1 MEHIGKQVTIYSKSS
16 FGVNKFEGKILEFG
30 QQPYAQYPNATFV
43 KFIPKGKRKPY
54 GFIEELWPIFFGHKY
69 LSIKRKILFLFKIM
83 NLIQRLFKRKKVE
96 QPNNSALNKHNV
108 SNLVCSC
115 HKPEFVKD
123 RFIGIIFCNKCA
135 KDKVRFS

>member
-54 GFIEELWPIFFGHKY
+54 GFIEGYNPYFVIIEGYNHPNTLDAFKQVSEEVQASKY
-69 LSIKRKILFLFKIM
+69 SCYDERYLTEFDE
-83 NLIQRLFKRKKVE
+83 V
-96 QPNNSALNKHNV
+96 LNKYI
-108 SNLVCSC
+108 
-115 HKPEFVKD
+115 EE
-123 RFIGIIFCNKCA
+123 NKCTVLL
-135 KDKVRFS
+135 DVRKTCNTNIINN